1 MKLFRRA
8 WRVQVG
14 SLDASTLA
22 CKFKVQRTLAMGRA
36 GHAEIVIFGL
46 TPEHRREI
54 ISAPRRRTFVELH
67 AGYADGMSLLFR
79 GDLRKAV
86 QARDGT
92 EWSVTVT
99 AGDGEHAIRNARVS
113 RSFAAGTTLSTV
125 VRAIADAMGVGVG
138 NALDAFRG
146 ASLGAVGDTFPEGTL
161 VHGLAA
167 AELTRLCDSTRL
179 TWSVQDGNLQVLPLG
194 GALARDAIRLSADSG
209 LVGAP
214 EIVNR
219 RTVNVKTLMIPGAV
233 PGQQVVLDSAVISG
247 VWRISEAEYVGDTHG
262 SDWGAA
268 LVMHRPRPPLLGP
281 VSQGGIG

>member
-36 GHAEIVIFGL
+36 GHAEIVIYGL
-46 TPEHRREI
+46 SPEHRREI

-194 GALARDAIRLSADSG
+194 GALAREAIRLSADSG

-281 VSQGGIG
+281 VSQGGIR